1 MRKYIIVL
9 CGVFL
14 AVILAGCQ
22 SEGVKAKISGYEI
35 TDFNGRPAI
44 KVSVETNKFPLTIE
58 LLGPDRRTK
67 DLNVVDSQ
75 KDLPAIL
82 YLGLSRENVKQGTY
96 YLLLKYGVSTLD
108 EIELTLQGS
117 KFRLLDK
124 KIEVEYSE
132 DYDSYNLKEVSLK
145 LENVGD
151 CPGYVHW
158 IELSIDNGVPLAR
171 VSNEYNVPIMPGEI
185 KTYTANFVFV
195 SVKEPG
201 EHSMIIKVA
210 DSGLNV
216 VEEFRTTFTI

>member
-58 LLGPDRRTK
+58 LIGPDRRTI
-67 DLNVVDSQ
+67 DTNFVESQ

-82 YLGLSRENVKQGTY
+82 YFGLSGLNVKEGTY
-96 YLLLKYGVSTLD
+96 YLSLKYGINTLD
-108 EIELTLQGS
+108 ETELTLQGP
-117 KFRLLDK
+117 KFQLVDK
-124 KIEVEYSE
+124 KIEVEYLEFVGYS
-132 DYDSYNLKEVSLK
+132 LKKVSLTLK
-145 LENVGD
+145 NIGD
-151 CPGYVHW
+151 CPGYVYW
-158 IELSIDNGVPLAR
+158 IKLSIDNGDPHTGIL
-171 VSNEYNVPIMPGEI
+171 NEYNVPIMPGEI